1 MSILNLPN
9 IQSVR
14 LIGAD
19 LCWEKSTNLPD
30 IHSVRLSGWLLIS
43 DNRFD
48 CDSNLLA
55 WFTASA
61 NLPQQNYSGRWQ
73 HEKEGTTG
81 ETSSTKFT
89 SNKWNTSARPAGARL
104 LHMKPVNVSG
114 WNIFNIDP
122 TSQHNHQLSRPTYLG
137 WTLVINHQSSQ

>member
-19 LCWEKSTNLPD
+19 LCCEKSTNLP
-30 IHSVRLSGWLLIS
+30 
-43 DNRFD
+43 
-48 CDSNLLA
+48 
-55 WFTASA
+55 ASA

-89 SNKWNTSARPAGARL
+89 SNK
-104 LHMKPVNVSG
+104 
-114 WNIFNIDP
+114 
-122 TSQHNHQLSRPTYLG
+122 
-137 WTLVINHQSSQ
+137 